1 MVSDI
6 KSLTTSPLA
15 PTEGVSHSLTSG
27 PGYKQA
33 QQPATQRPG
42 VTLEHSG
49 GNLYNLPKLVQQIAS
64 SATENSPFDEKSMN
78 NHENELNKMLQQ
90 QQTSAQELSQI
101 LREMSEDQKKSFEAN
116 LQSSS
121 EVMNNMKFR

>member
-6 KSLTTSPLA
+6 KSLTTNSLA
-15 PTEGVSHSLTSG
+15 PTEGVSHSLVAG
-27 PGYKQA
+27 PGYKQTS
-33 QQPATQRPG
+33 QPATQLPG
-42 VTLEHSG
+42 MTLEHSG
-49 GNLYNLPKLVQQIAS
+49 GNLYNLPKLAQQIAS
-64 SATENSPFDEKSMN
+64 APTENLSVGEKGMN
-78 NHENELNKMLQQ
+78 NQENELNKMLQQ

-121 EVMNNMKFR
+121 EVMNNMKFQ